1 MNCEDDPGRD
11 GADNFDGEDD
21 YRLWPDASLDMIMM
35 VMIMNISCM
44 F

>member
-1 MNCEDDPGRD
+1 MTIIL
-11 GADNFDGEDD
+11 GAMVIGDDNFDGDD
-21 YRLWPDASLDMIMM
+21 DARLWPDASLDMIMM